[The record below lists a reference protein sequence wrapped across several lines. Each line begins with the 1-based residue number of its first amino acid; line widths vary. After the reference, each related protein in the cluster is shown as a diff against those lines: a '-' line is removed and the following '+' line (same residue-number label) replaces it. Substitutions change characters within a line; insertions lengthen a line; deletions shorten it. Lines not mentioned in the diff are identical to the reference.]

1 MTWEWEIA
9 VYLWIAGIAGG
20 AYFASFLADRFSG
33 GRHRELVQLA
43 TYVGVP
49 LVLLGSLLLVFDLGK
64 PFRASHLFVSL
75 SPFSWL
81 VMPTLG
87 AASLRAWP
95 PSLSLYPISPMSLGG
110 WILLLY
116 AVSGVVLIALWFAK
130 SAEPTRTGGFLG
142 RVASLLRP
150 LLPVTEV
157 LGWITFIL
165 AGFLVAY
172 TGVLLSATN
181 QPLWAGALFLPALFV
196 ASAVATGTATLLLLL
211 TLMGRQIPH
220 EFGQAGAILA
230 IVEVVMLVAF
240 LVTVPAGVLIA
251 GPLSLWFWGGVV
263 VIGLLVPFGLE
274 LWAMRKMMAP
284 LVLASTLCVLLGGL
298 ILRAVVVIS
307 GQM

>member
-20 AYFASFLADRFSG
+20 AYFASFLANRFSG
-33 GRHRELVQLA
+33 GKHNELVQLA

-49 LVLLGSLLLVFDLGK
+49 LVLLGSLLLVLDLGK
-64 PFRASHLFVSL
+64 PFRASHLFVGL
-75 SPFSWL
+75 SPSSWL
-81 VMPTLG
+81 VIPTLG
-87 AASLRAWP
+87 AVSLRAWP

-130 SAEPTRTGGFLG
+130 SAEPTRTSGFLG

-157 LGWITFIL
+157 LGWIAFIL
-165 AGFLVAY
+165 AGFLIAY

-196 ASAVATGTATLLLLL
+196 VSAIATGTATLLLLL
-211 TLMGRQIPH
+211 ILMGRQISH
-220 EFGQAGAILA
+220 EFGQAGAILT
-230 IVEVVMLVAF
+230 IVEVVTLVAF

-263 VIGLLVPFGLE
+263 LIGLLVPFGLE
-274 LWAMRKMMAP
+274 LWATRKMMAP

-298 ILRAVVVIS
+298 ILRAVVVIG